1 MQQAENLIKEGLHPS
16 DILTGYEHAATE
28 CLRVLEGLVAYEVPS
43 LKSLEEVTKVMKAV
57 VSSKHYGNEN
67 TLAPLVAQACI
78 HALPR
83 DVKNFN
89 VDNIRVAKILGGSL
103 SDSVVVHGLALIRAS
118 ETTVHHVKDAKVAV
132 YSCDL

>member
-67 TLAPLVAQACI
+67 TLAPLVA
-78 HALPR
+78 
-83 DVKNFN
+83 
-89 VDNIRVAKILGGSL
+89 
-103 SDSVVVHGLALIRAS
+103 
-118 ETTVHHVKDAKVAV
+118 
-132 YSCDL
+132 